1 MVQWLR
7 LHTPSAAGP
16 GQGIRS
22 HNLQLKILRAK
33 TKTQHSQLN
42 NQIKKIIKATSNS
55 QPAAFPTYSVNS
67 SAWNVRPSLSLTQ
80 CGWAW
85 EGVWSVPVEQGR
97 GYRGVWNCLFQELG
111 SQSAQVTQVML
122 WTPCAQPSACLTLG
136 VLLSHHEQVTYS
148 SRAHFLFHVSC

>member
-7 LHTPSAAGP
+7 LHTPSARGP

-22 HNLQLKILRAK
+22 HILQLKILCAK
-33 TKTQHSQLN
+33 TKTQHSQIN
-42 NQIKKIIKATSNS
+42 TQIKKIIKATSNS
-55 QPAAFPTYSVNS
+55 QPTAFPTYSVNS

-97 GYRGVWNCLFQELG
+97 GYRGVWNCPNQPRLLRWCSGRRVLSPAPAWPLG
-111 SQSAQVTQVML
+111 FCFPTMSKSL
-122 WTPCAQPSACLTLG
+122 TPQGRT
-136 VLLSHHEQVTYS
+136 S
-148 SRAHFLFHVSC
+148 SFTSVVKN